1 MNISNAITN
10 NLINKKVE
18 GMNNFNDIINKKIED
33 EIYEKLKDTDFN
45 EIINKLQDNFD
56 NSLRRINISN
66 ELGEKR

>member
-33 EIYEKLKDTDFN
+33 GIYGKLKDTDFN

>member
-33 EIYEKLKDTDFN
+33 GIYEKLKDTDFN